1 MSRLPPEPPEA
12 PAGLAS
18 MALETLSDMVV
29 ITDTSGRIVY
39 VNPAFTE
46 VTGYTAAEAVG
57 GTPQLLNSGLQDQDF
72 YQELWD
78 TVLRGE
84 IWRGELVNKRRDGS
98 LYTDEMV
105 ITPLRNGAGEISHF
119 LAVKRSIAQTLG
131 AVADSSPTGIAH
143 LGRDGSLVYANATL
157 ERLFDATY
165 DQLVG
170 DRWLTQLDD
179 EDTAEVAGHLSLE
192 PDPDRP
198 GPTIR
203 LPSGRYGTLRT
214 APLTGRD
221 ETELGVVVTVE
232 DVTNAVAANELAAT
246 RERFAYAI
254 VDALHDPTLVVDNE
268 ARPLHANTAYEV
280 LMDVVGDDTE
290 PGGLVTGWPD
300 EFGARQLDGL
310 VRRALDPAVTH
321 EPEEI
326 ELAAMTAQGMR
337 WWLVRAAELSAAQ
350 GAVITWT
357 DITRRKHE
365 ELRLAHRAAHD
376 DLTGLV
382 RRDAAMAWLT
392 ETLPEVPVGLIYLD
406 LDGFKA
412 VNDELG
418 HAAGDEL
425 LLTVGR
431 RLSRTVRSSDL
442 AARLG
447 GDEFLLLV
455 RDVDNTLQLE
465 RLIDRVRTSVERPVR
480 LSVGIAK
487 VGLSAGTAIA
497 IPGDDAAAVLAAADR
512 RMYNDKHTR
521 RASD

>member
-1 MSRLPPEPPEA
+1 
-12 PAGLAS
+12 

-46 VTGYTAAEAVG
+46 VTGYSAAEAVG
-57 GTPQLLNSGLQDQDF
+57 GTPQLLSSGLQDRDF
-72 YQELWD
+72 YRELWD

-84 IWRGELVNKRRDGS
+84 IWRGELVNKRRDGT

-105 ITPLRNGAGEISHF
+105 ITPLRDDAGEISHF
-119 LAVKRSIAQTLG
+119 LAVKRAIGQTLG

-165 DQLVG
+165 DELVG

-203 LPSGRYGTLRT
+203 LPSGRHGALRT

-221 ETELGVVVTVE
+221 DTELGVVVTIE
-232 DVTNAVAANELAAT
+232 DVTDAIAASELAAN

-254 VDALHDPTLVVDNE
+254 VDALQDPTLVVDNE
-268 ARPLHANTAYEV
+268 ARPLHANAAYEA
-280 LMDVVGDDTE
+280 LLDLVGDETS

-300 EFGARQLDGL
+300 EFGARSLDGL
-310 VRRALDPAVTH
+310 VQRVLDPAVAH
-321 EPEEI
+321 DPEEI
-326 ELAAMTAQGMR
+326 ELAAMTDDGMR
-337 WWLVRAAELSAAQ
+337 WWLVRAAELTAAQ

-365 ELRLAHRAAHD
+365 ELRLAHRADHD

-382 RRDAAMAWLT
+382 RRDAAMAWL
-392 ETLPEVPVGLIYLD
+392 EDTLPEVPVGLVYLD

-412 VNDELG
+412 INDELG

-425 LLTVGR
+425 LLTVSR

-455 RDVDNTLQLE
+455 RDARDPRQLDE
-465 RLIDRVRTSVERPVR
+465 LIARVRDSVERPIR
-480 LSVGIAK
+480 LSVGSAR

-497 IPGDDAAAVLAAADR
+497 APGDDPTAVLATADQ
-512 RMYNDKHTR
+512 RMYADKHTR
-521 RASD
+521 RAPD